1 MPNVTKVKKL
11 NKDGKTYNIFYHGQK
26 VLNITLEY
34 GFNLTKEKA
43 LAIIKDVA
51 RDENVDICE
60 IELDDI
66 TFEQGEPEYD

>member
-1 MPNVTKVKKL
+1 MTNVTRVEKL
-11 NKDGKTYNIFYHGQK
+11 NKDGKTYNIFYRGQK

-60 IELDDI
+60 IEIDDI
-66 TFEQGEPEYD
+66 TFEQGEPEFD